1 MKHRP
6 FISATVMTYN
16 QEKTIRQTIDSILM
30 QKGDF
35 DMEIVIAEDCS
46 TDHTWDI
53 CKEYAD
59 KYPNLVRLLPN
70 THNLGIFP
78 NWIRMV
84 KACKGDFISG
94 LAGDD
99 YWIDDHKLEKQVNFL
114 LEHPDYGLVT
124 TSGYRYLVRR
134 KKFVPGLEPA
144 FIPQDGNVKSFYFS
158 PSYRGGVYV
167 MPTTQMIRRELLD
180 LVDFDEMIRRKLP
193 VEDYPTQAIWSQY
206 TRFGHIPDKT
216 SVYRVYKESATFI
229 SFNSP
234 KYLSYHKGLMDIRRY
249 LNELFPA
256 DACFSEEWMQDYE
269 FYKEYLLYLHKWQYR
284 KAKALLTRAAQTK
297 AVGQPHYQ
305 QAQRMTRNWFRFV
318 AFAMY
323 KEFTYIKDI
332 KNRT

>member
-1 MKHRP
+1 MNKRP
-6 FISATVMTYN
+6 FISATVLTYN
-16 QEKTIRQTIDSILM
+16 QEHTIRQTIDSILM

-46 TDHTWDI
+46 TDHTWNI

-59 KYPNLVRLLPN
+59 KYPNLIRLLPN

-99 YWIDDHKLEKQVNFL
+99 YWIDDRKLEKQVNFL
-114 LEHPDYGLVT
+114 LSHPDYGFVT
-124 TSGYRYLVRR
+124 TSAYSYLVRR
-134 KKFVPGLEPA
+134 KKFIPNLEPA
-144 FIPQDGNVKSFYFS
+144 FVAKDGNIKSFYFS
-158 PSYRGGVYV
+158 SSYRGGIYV
-167 MPTTQMIRRELLD
+167 APTTQMIRRELLD
-180 LVDFDEMIRRKLP
+180 LLDFDEMIRRQLP

-206 TRFGHIPDKT
+206 TKFGHLSDKT

-229 SFNSP
+229 SFNNP
-234 KYLSYHKGLMDIRRY
+234 KYIEYHKGLMDTRRY

-256 DACFSEEWMQDYE
+256 DACFTEEWMQDYE

-284 KAKALLTRAAQTK
+284 KAKELLARASQTK
-297 AVGQPHYQ
+297 AVGQPHYL
-305 QAQRMTRNWFRFV
+305 QAKRMTSNWLKFV
-318 AFAMY
+318 AFAIY
-323 KEFTYIKDI
+323 KEMSYKKDL